1 MEFHAFQP
9 RAGVRPSPLF
19 KARAAGTSKESMRA
33 NSRVLRTPVAVAIGE
48 LAWGEHTEQY
58 VVRLSRSTHT
68 KHSIRMIAKIF
79 SPAAVVASLRRPA
92 LRTAPRQQL

>member
-33 NSRVLRTPVAVAIGE
+33 HSRVLRTPVYVAIGE
-48 LAWGEHTEQY
+48 LARGERTEQNY
-58 VVRLSRSTHT
+58 SSEQVDTQ

>member
-48 LAWGEHTEQY
+48 LARGELQ
-58 VVRLSRSTHT
+58 RNR
-68 KHSIRMIAKIF
+68 F
-79 SPAAVVASLRRPA
+79 A
-92 LRTAPRQQL
+92 LRAKPDVEGST